1 VIKHSIKLNKL
12 KGYESVK
19 DCYYYNSI
27 EKAIYTTE
35 PRSNDLAVERIE
47 SPVLR
52 STDNKTIRVDV
63 SELEQ
68 LMKEYCKGVA

>member
-1 VIKHSIKLNKL
+1 MVKHSIKLNKL

-35 PRSNDLAVERIE
+35 PRSDDLAVERIE

-52 STDNKTIRVDV
+52 STDHKTIRVNI

-68 LMKEYCKGVA
+68 LLKDYCRGVV

>member
-1 VIKHSIKLNKL
+1 MIKYSIKLNKL

-19 DCYYYNSI
+19 DCYYFNSI

-35 PRSNDLAVERIE
+35 PRSNDLAVEKVE
-47 SPVLR
+47 SLILR
-52 STDNKTIRVDV
+52 GINNKNIRVSL

-68 LMKEYCKGVA
+68 LLLEFCKGVA